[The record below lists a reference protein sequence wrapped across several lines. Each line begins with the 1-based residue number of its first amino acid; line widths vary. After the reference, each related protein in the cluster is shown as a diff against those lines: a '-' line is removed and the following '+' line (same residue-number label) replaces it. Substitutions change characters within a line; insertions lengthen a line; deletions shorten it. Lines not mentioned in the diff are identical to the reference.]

1 MAKIIGTAPNQ
12 VPVNG
17 FLGPLAYRDDNPA
30 GAVVGTTAT
39 QTLINKTIS
48 GASNTL
54 SNISVASGGT
64 GVASLTA
71 NNVIIGNGTSAVN
84 FVAPSTSG
92 NVLTS
97 NGTTWTSTA
106 PAASGISTGKAIA
119 MAVVFGF

>member
-1 MAKIIGTAPNQ
+1 MATLSSIITPTN
-12 VPVNG
+12 V
-17 FLGPLAYRDDNPA
+17 L
-30 GAVVGTTAT
+30 TAT
-39 QTLINKTIS
+39 NTATLTNKTIS

-54 SNISVASGGT
+54 SDISVASGGT

-97 NGTTWTSTA
+97 DGTTWTSTA